1 MPIPYRLKDEAEP
14 DFVMRCMSDELMAEE
29 FEDMNDRLKVCS
41 IQARYEDAPK
51 PGLSRLKVKLNEG
64 GKAYQVNQDNGEMQG
79 VSLIQ
84 VGEAKGHELF
94 IDQTSLETALEV
106 LGENLPAYI
115 THEGAMNDDR
125 ILREV
130 GVFSGFF
137 IEGDRLKAKSFNALE
152 SFRQDEPNKYN
163 RLFDIAKAMPDTF
176 GVSLVF
182 EAEVVFVFEDGTEIP
197 ADELSMEEQEKAVR
211 EFPSVRFRSIKSA
224 DFVDAPAAN
233 KNGLFS
239 INTTTQKTI
248 MAEDT
253 GTELEQVEE
262 AAEEV
267 ATEANPLEEKLAEL
281 EERVGSY
288 EEKIAKLTGELSE
301 AQSVNEK
308 LSSFIDFGEE
318 AIEESTDEAKPA
330 ETLVDQLSSVEGY
343 ELTKLFREQKEKI
356 FSQFNQKRG

>member
-1 MPIPYRLKDEAEP
+1 
-14 DFVMRCMSDELMAEE
+14 
-29 FEDMNDRLKVCS
+29 
-41 IQARYEDAPK
+41 
-51 PGLSRLKVKLNEG
+51 
-64 GKAYQVNQDNGEMQG
+64 
-79 VSLIQ
+79 
-84 VGEAKGHELF
+84 
-94 IDQTSLETALEV
+94 
-106 LGENLPAYI
+106 
-115 THEGAMNDDR
+115 
-125 ILREV
+125 
-130 GVFSGFF
+130 
-137 IEGDRLKAKSFNALE
+137 
-152 SFRQDEPNKYN
+152 
-163 RLFDIAKAMPDTF
+163 MPDTF